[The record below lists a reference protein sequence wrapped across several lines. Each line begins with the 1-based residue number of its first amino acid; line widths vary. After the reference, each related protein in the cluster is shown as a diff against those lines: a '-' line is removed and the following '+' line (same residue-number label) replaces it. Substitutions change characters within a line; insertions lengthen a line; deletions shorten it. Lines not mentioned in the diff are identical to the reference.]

1 MNNINDQF
9 PLAEHMSM
17 RKKHLGQLRF
27 TYSACIHFAKTKQL
41 RKQNKN
47 KKFKETG
54 DLRYKITFMDI
65 NMSCHYFI
73 FNKKSRD
80 TNTYNEAGI
89 VSEDQQLVNK
99 LHRPIN
105 K

>member
-1 MNNINDQF
+1 
-9 PLAEHMSM
+9 
-17 RKKHLGQLRF
+17 
-27 TYSACIHFAKTKQL
+27 
-41 RKQNKN
+41 
-47 KKFKETG
+47 
-54 DLRYKITFMDI
+54 MDI

-80 TNTYNEAGI
+80 TTTYYEAGI
-89 VSEDQQLVNK
+89 VSQDQQLGNG